1 MTIIPLDRDFSLR
14 YNEHRFNISLQRRNP
29 APPGKKSMPNLEIE
43 RKWLIRRPD
52 ETKLSAMAAETGGS
66 ISYIIQTY
74 LAAEEGISRR
84 VRARTVNG
92 STTYTCTAKRR
103 LGPMTAEEDER
114 IISSEEYAALLKDTD
129 PACRPI
135 EKTRICIPF
144 EGRTLEIDLYP
155 FWPDHAV
162 LEIEL
167 PSPDA
172 SFTLPPE
179 LTVLA
184 EVTGN
189 RAYSN
194 HSLARNPF
202 PPEIAKKTP
211 N

>member
-29 APPGKKSMPNLEIE
+29 APPGKTSMPNLEIE

-66 ISYIIQTY
+66 VSYIIQTY
-74 LAAEEGISRR
+74 LAAEKGISRR

-135 EKTRICIPF
+135 EKTRFCIPF
-144 EGRTLEIDLYP
+144 EGRTLEI
-155 FWPDHAV
+155 
-162 LEIEL
+162 EL

-172 SFTLPPE
+172 PFTLPPE

-194 HSLARNPF
+194 HSLARNSF